1 MKASLEKHNFRKN
14 GEAKRLKEELSKEK
28 LERKIAGKAKIE
40 EAKQKKILEYE
51 KKIVEEQVKEERE
64 K

>member
-1 MKASLEKHNFRKN
+1 MKASLEKHNFMKN
-14 GEAKRLKEELSKEK
+14 GEAKRLKEELNKEK

>member
-1 MKASLEKHNFRKN
+1 MKASLEKHNFMKN
-14 GEAKRLKEELSKEK
+14 GEGKRLKEKLNKEK